1 MLKSFLEAVN
11 SAAKNAG
18 VKIKFSNSVAETEL
32 KIENYLEYDPTSKT
46 GLRWIQDRGK
56 VKAGDEAFT
65 RISSAGYYGGIF
77 NYKNYDAH
85 QVIMYLLHGKWTNNK
100 LHTDHID
107 GNKLNNNKDN
117 LRFVTATSNQ
127 RNANR
132 RINKNNTSGISG
144 LCQVFVGGK
153 LRWRAKYAGV
163 TLYTGLD
170 KEFAIKK
177 LGLVRENDPEYLS
190 N

>member
-1 MLKSFLEAVN
+1 MLKSFLQAVN
-11 SAAKNAG
+11 SAAKKSG
-18 VKIKFSNSVAETEL
+18 VKIEFSNSVAETEL

-65 RISSAGYYGGIF
+65 RIDSAGYYGGIF
-77 NYKNYDAH
+77 NYTSYNAH
-85 QVIMYLLHGKWTNNK
+85 QVIMFLIHGKWSNGG
-100 LHTDHID
+100 LHIDHID
-107 GNKLNNNKDN
+107 GNKLNNNADN
-117 LRFVTATSNQ
+117 LRFVTPTGNQ

-132 RINKNNTSGISG
+132 KINSNNTSGIPG
-144 LCQVFVGGK
+144 LSQAFVGGK
-153 LRWRAKYAGV
+153 LRWRAKYAGAI
-163 TLYTGLD
+163 LYTGLD

-177 LGLVRENDPEYLS
+177 LRLVRENDPEYLA